1 MTEQTNAHRQLGTQP
16 KVEGALLVGSVNLD
30 SAETVFRAASWAC
43 GTDLMSMPDGETGE
57 RFHWIL
63 FQGAVF
69 DLTDGLERLGPE
81 PIDLA
86 GFDVRPFG
94 VNEGV
99 DPASI
104 VFPELGYAEAA
115 LHSHRI
121 FQHLRDDGI
130 IPSHVRFQVSL
141 PTPVATVFTFAAPQ
155 FRAAL
160 EGPYEAALLR
170 ELDAIRA
177 AIPAADL
184 AIQWDMAVE
193 FALIEG
199 ANIGGSGPATAWF
212 GDAFEG
218 AVERATRLGAAVPE
232 GVLLGYHLC
241 YGDVGEKHF
250 VEPSDTGNLVKVANA
265 IFSASQRAVDYVH
278 MPVPIERSDDAYF
291 QPLADLKLPE
301 HGKLYLGLIHREDG
315 LDGAL
320 KRVAA
325 AGKFA
330 PAFGVA
336 TECGM
341 GRSPRESVEP
351 LLALHHQVVKAA
363 QQL

>member
-1 MTEQTNAHRQLGTQP
+1 MPERMNTGHP
-16 KVEGALLVGSVNLD
+16 KVEGALLVGSVNLA

-43 GTDLMSMPDGETGE
+43 GTDLDSLPDGETGE

-94 VNEGV
+94 VEEGV

-115 LHSHRI
+115 LHSYK
-121 FQHLRDDGI
+121 FFEHLRDSGV
-130 IPSHVRFQVSL
+130 IPSQVRFQVSL

-160 EGPYEAALLR
+160 EGPYQAALLR
-170 ELDAIRA
+170 ELAAITA

-184 AIQWDMAVE
+184 AVQWDMAVE

-199 ANIGGSGPATAWF
+199 ANLGASGPATAWF

-218 AVERATRLGAAVPE
+218 AVERAARLGGAVPE

-250 VEPSDTGNLVKVANA
+250 VEPTDSGNLVKVANA
-265 IFSASQRAVDYVH
+265 VFAASSRQVDYVH

-291 QPLADLKLPE
+291 ASLAGLRLPE
-301 HGKLYLGLIHREDG
+301 GSKLYLGLIHREDG
-315 LDGAL
+315 LEGAL

-325 AGKFA
+325 AGKVA

-341 GRSPRESVEP
+341 GRSPRESIEP
-351 LLALHHQVVKAA
+351 LLALHHDVIKAA